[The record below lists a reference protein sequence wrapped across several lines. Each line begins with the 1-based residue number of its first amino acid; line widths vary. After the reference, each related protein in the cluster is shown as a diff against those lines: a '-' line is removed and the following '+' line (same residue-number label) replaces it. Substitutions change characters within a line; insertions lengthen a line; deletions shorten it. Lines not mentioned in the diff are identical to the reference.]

1 MRVRSAHFAVAVGL
15 FLLPGIGGPRLNS
28 DAAPAASYKEVYI
41 AIRRSD
47 YDSQHTGVVKLDRE
61 WRIVGAVGFGQ
72 PGDPVF
78 NAVHDLA
85 LGKDGSIYVAETRT
99 KRVVKLRPVR

>member
-1 MRVRSAHFAVAVGL
+1 MTTGRVFSVTA
-15 FLLPGIGGPRLNS
+15 
-28 DAAPAASYKEVYI
+28 DPAGNYYI